1 MPHHCIVPLCY
12 NNSGMPGLSFY
23 RLPLHNPSLLK
34 EWLVKIRR
42 ENTPIN
48 EHSRVCSAHFKDG
61 KKAGI
66 FDIPV
71 VFAWTKPPRVSRAVG
86 RTQQPPETSV
96 GPSKKQQS
104 RGITQK
110 SIKEAQLQHSEKSVE
125 DILKDIQGQQPEL
138 EHQALESMVAEYEV
152 HDSSPGSEDQ
162 CSNIPEKIDVG
173 TNTCHYL
180 DEDVGIQ
187 NVPFTLETDVQA
199 TVIMD
204 DASVQAVVATED
216 VGTETSK
223 LVAGVGVMTD
233 DLEVD
238 TTPFCLEAIKEDEKA
253 ITFYTGFT
261 SYMHLMICFNFL
273 GPAVATLCY
282 NPKESGKEA
291 TFKGRSRSLTP
302 LNEFFLTLCRLRLG
316 LCEQDLAYRFK
327 ISQTTV
333 SRIFITWIN
342 FMYYKFKEILIWP
355 SRQSVDHYMPNCF
368 RCLYPRTRCIID
380 ATEIYIQMPSNPT
393 AQQLTF
399 SNYKN
404 RNTLKSL
411 IGITPSGAVCFISD
425 LYGGNISDKK
435 LTAECGIL
443 KLLESGDAIMA
454 DRGFT
459 IEDILPAGVTL
470 NVPPRLN
477 ESGQLTENERSTTR
491 RIASIRIHVERAIER
506 IKNYQILHNIPNTI
520 HNSVNQ
526 TFFVCAILTNFLPPL
541 VE

>member
-1 MPHHCIVPLCY
+1 MRT
-12 NNSGMPGLSFY
+12 S
-23 RLPLHNPSLLK
+23 
-34 EWLVKIRR
+34 
-42 ENTPIN
+42 
-48 EHSRVCSAHFKDG
+48 KDG
-61 KKAGI
+61 KKKGKS
-66 FDIPV
+66 DIPV
-71 VFAWTKPPRVSRAVG
+71 IFAWVKPPRVSRAAS
-86 RTQQPPETSV
+86 RTQLLPET
-96 GPSKKQQS
+96 PICHSKKQQPG
-104 RGITQK
+104 GITRK
-110 SIKEAQLQHSEKSVE
+110 SSKEAQLQHSENIEQSAE
-125 DILKDIQGQQPEL
+125 DILKDIQDQQPEL
-138 EHQALESMVAEYEV
+138 EHRVLESMVAEYEV
-152 HDSSPGSEDQ
+152 CDSSPGSEDQ
-162 CSNIPEKIDVG
+162 SSNISEKIDVA

-199 TVIMD
+199 TVVMD

-216 VGTETSK
+216 VSTETSK
-223 LVAGVGVMTD
+223 LVAGVGVKTD
-233 DLEVD
+233 DLEMD

-282 NPKESGKEA
+282 NAKEGGKEA

-302 LNEFFLTLCRLRLG
+302 LNEFFLTVCRLRLG

-327 ISQTTV
+327 ISQATV
-333 SRIFITWIN
+333 SRVFITWIN
-342 FMYYKFKEILIWP
+342 FMYFKFKEIPIWP
-355 SRQSVDHYMPNCF
+355 SRQSVDHYMPDCF
-368 RCLYPRTRCIID
+368 CCLYPRTRCIID

-411 IGITPSGAVCFISD
+411 IGITPSGAVCFVSD

-459 IEDILPAGVTL
+459 IEDILPTGVTL

-477 ESGQLTENERSTTR
+477 ETGQLTENERSTTR
-491 RIASIRIHVERAIER
+491 RIVSIRIHVERAIER
-506 IKNYQILHNIPNTI
+506 IKNFRILHNIPNTI

-541 VE
+541 VQ